1 MIFIIIY
8 MSIQFGKSGIM
19 DRCFANFNAFV
30 GIVLQPAAIFM
41 GDFRFRRRLQEDGL
55 LFALKKELF

>member
-1 MIFIIIY
+1 